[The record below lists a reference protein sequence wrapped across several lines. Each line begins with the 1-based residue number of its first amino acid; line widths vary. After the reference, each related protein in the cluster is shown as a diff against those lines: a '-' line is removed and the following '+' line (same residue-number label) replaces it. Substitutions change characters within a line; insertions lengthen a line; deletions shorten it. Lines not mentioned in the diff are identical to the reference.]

1 MGRQDPTESIHSKRS
16 LLVFVA
22 RMCRTRVLR
31 YRHEIAEVGRVP
43 DGRFDALVRQ
53 LPANN
58 QLLDKQIPQQSIQI
72 GGRKGAAGYL
82 G

>member
-1 MGRQDPTESIHSKRS
+1 
-16 LLVFVA
+16 
-22 RMCRTRVLR
+22 MCRTRVLR
-31 YRHEIAEVGRVP
+31 YRHKIAEVGRVP